1 MTTTPIAGGA
11 EVVRQMEVLAD
22 ELPQPTWGRA
32 SQSGFRLFLRC
43 SRAKTNSWALAAS
56 TSRTVS

>member
-43 SRAKTNSWALAAS
+43 LRAKTNSWALAAS